1 MDFIKD
7 FDKFKTT
14 KVNESVMKVDDTYKV
29 KMVCDVPQSLIN
41 ALVRKVKDESEK
53 NAREFWSD
61 IDIAEEVAKYL
72 TSNFMNIENLPASI
86 LMGETDL
93 NGSTP
98 AAQPAPGAQA
108 AQGGAQGGETPAQ
121 PVAQAQPEVK
131 PELPEAQPEA
141 QAQTQA

>member
-14 KVNESVMKVDDTYKV
+14 KVNESVMKVDDVYKV

-61 IDIAEEVAKYL
+61 IDVAEEIAKYL

-86 LMGETDL
+86 LMGETD
-93 NGSTP
+93 
-98 AAQPAPGAQA
+98 
-108 AQGGAQGGETPAQ
+108 
-121 PVAQAQPEVK
+121 
-131 PELPEAQPEA
+131 
-141 QAQTQA
+141 